1 MGEGTGVDE
10 MSFAAMKQVFTF
22 RAMHVQLALTDP
34 EMAEALGVFG
44 DYTDAFDR
52 SGISRATRK

>member
-1 MGEGTGVDE
+1 
-10 MSFAAMKQVFTF
+10 MSS
-22 RAMHVQLALTDP
+22 LTAP
-34 EMAEALGVFG
+34 EMAEALGVFV